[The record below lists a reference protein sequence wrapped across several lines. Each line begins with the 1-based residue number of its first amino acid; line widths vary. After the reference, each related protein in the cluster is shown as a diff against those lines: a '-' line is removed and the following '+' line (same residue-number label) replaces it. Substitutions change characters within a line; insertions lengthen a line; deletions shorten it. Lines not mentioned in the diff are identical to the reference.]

1 MLPRNRLLVY
11 AQDPG
16 GGKYI
21 SPVIQ
26 ELIKSDKFF
35 DPAILVHPLS
45 QGIFNKIGIP
55 YVSLEKCIG
64 KPPLSENTWESFLA
78 AKGITHV
85 FCTTSSPYLDLTN
98 CNLVTISKK
107 LNIPVM
113 GILDHW
119 KGFDRFFSENKPI
132 YFPDYICC
140 IDEFCKCKFEDMDL
154 PVNNVYAVGHPYL
167 EKIAGQNWEQNDSGW
182 KIRVLL
188 ISQPNTVDRSFK
200 GIFFLQIGKKRLIDE
215 IASQMTLVFHN
226 QTEDIHIRY
235 RLHPKEEFIETLPEG
250 VKLDDNREWAQ
261 TMKANDIFL
270 GLDSMA
276 LVEAHLA
283 GKYCISLSLP
293 ELESLSDNS
302 IPISFPGIVNDISDL
317 SSVVEGAIG
326 TIREGAKTGNRYTA
340 IFSDSTQRV
349 LSLIDRFFQGK
360 LS

>member
-1 MLPRNRLLVY
+1 LSDKRLLIY

-21 SPVIQ
+21 SPVAQ
-26 ELIKSDKFF
+26 ELIKSDKFLG
-35 DPAILVHPLS
+35 PAILVHPLS

-64 KPPLSENTWESFLA
+64 KPPFSETAWETYL
-78 AKGITHV
+78 KTQKVTHV

-98 CNLVTISKK
+98 CNLVTVSKK

-119 KGFDRFFSENKPI
+119 KGFDRFFSEDGPI

-140 IDEFCKCKFEDMDL
+140 IDEFCKCKFEQMGL

-167 EKIAGQNWEQNDSGW
+167 EEIAGQNWEQNATGG
-182 KIRVLL
+182 KICVLL
-188 ISQPNTVDRSFK
+188 ISQPNTVNRSFK
-200 GIFFLQIGKKRLIDE
+200 GIFFLRMGEKRLIDE
-215 IASQMTLVFHN
+215 IAFRATLVFHS

-235 RLHPKEEFIETLPEG
+235 RPHPKEQFIETLPEG
-250 VKLDDNREWAQ
+250 VKLDDNREWVQ
-261 TMKANDIFL
+261 TMKETDIFL
-270 GLDSMA
+270 GFDSMA

-293 ELESLSDNS
+293 EIESSSDNS
-302 IPISFPGIVNDISDL
+302 IPISFPGIINDISKV

-326 TIREGAKTGNRYTA
+326 IIREGAKTENKYSA
-340 IFSDSTQRV
+340 IFLDSTQRV
-349 LSLIDRFFQGK
+349 LSLIDRFFQDK